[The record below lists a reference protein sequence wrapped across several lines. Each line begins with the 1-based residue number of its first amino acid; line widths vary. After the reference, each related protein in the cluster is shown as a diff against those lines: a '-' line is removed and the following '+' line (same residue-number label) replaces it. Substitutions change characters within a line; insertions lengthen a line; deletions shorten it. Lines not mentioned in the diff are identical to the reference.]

1 MKPTKCR
8 AREKKMRQGKRKK
21 PEYNDTN
28 MNPQAKKQR
37 FWKLS
42 KKFPEEKEQLEEEND
57 ADNIRKV
64 LSGFKN

>member
-1 MKPTKCR
+1 MESGVTKGGKNTARSCR
-8 AREKKMRQGKRKK
+8 
-21 PEYNDTN
+21 PVFFYVNEYNNTN
-28 MNPQAKKQR
+28 YKKQR

-42 KKFPEEKEQLEEEND
+42 KKFPEEKQQLVEEND